1 MSGGPG
7 RTMNTMPKIDAL
19 RIQDQV
25 ANRCRVL
32 FADQLN
38 LARGKYVPMSEAAK
52 GHTRMCVG
60 AFAVTYDKQ
69 LVAAPGGGML
79 DGLPDMEVA
88 FDPQALRPSWHP
100 GTHIALGSLR
110 LKGEPFVLCG
120 RSALQRAIDAWRAH
134 GLDPMVG
141 IEMEAY
147 IFQRSPDGDWV
158 PYDTP
163 GAFVYGT
170 GPFADPAGLIDEIW
184 ATAEACGIPV
194 ESMNAEFDAPQFEL
208 TLHYADAM
216 KAADDAFLFR
226 QMAREVLYKRGYLL
240 SFLPKPIA
248 GKSGSGLHFNLSFTK
263 PDGGNVF
270 ANDVASGT
278 FSPEMK
284 GCIAGLIHHH
294 EALAAIL
301 APVTNSY
308 ARLQPASLSGY
319 WANWGIDHRSVT
331 VRVSAET
338 GPAARIEHRMADCAA
353 SPYFALAAMLQAALL
368 GYENGY
374 ELPAPETNDGLET
387 INTDRHTPHSL
398 PEALDALEADTV
410 LTQAV
415 GAEMI
420 ANFIAIKR
428 DEVRIVSE
436 LGEAEQLAYYLH
448 YI

>member
-1 MSGGPG
+1 M
-7 RTMNTMPKIDAL
+7 TTMPKTDTP
-19 RIQDQV
+19 RIKAPVQD
-25 ANRCRVL
+25 RCRVL

-38 LARGKYVPMSEAAK
+38 LARGKYVPMADAAK

-60 AFAVTYDKQ
+60 TFAVTYDKV

-79 DGLPDMEVA
+79 DGLPDMEVS
-88 FDPQALRPSWHP
+88 FDPQAMRPSWDA
-100 GTHIALGSLR
+100 GTQIALGSLR
-110 LKGEPFVLCG
+110 FKGEPFALCG

-134 GLDPMVG
+134 GLEPMVG

-147 IFQRSPDGDWV
+147 VFQRGADGDWV
-158 PYDTP
+158 PYETP

-170 GPFADPAGLIDEIW
+170 GPFSDPAGLVDEIW
-184 ATAEACGIPV
+184 STAEACGIPM

-208 TLHYADAM
+208 TLRFADAM
-216 KAADDAFLFR
+216 RAADDAFLFR

-240 SFLPKPIA
+240 SFLPKPFA
-248 GKSGSGLHFNLSFTK
+248 EKSGSGLHFNLSFNRA
-263 PDGGNVF
+263 DGSNVF

-278 FSPEMK
+278 LSPEMK
-284 GCIAGLIHHH
+284 GCIAGLIRHH
-294 EALAAIL
+294 EALAAIM
-301 APVTNSY
+301 APTTNSY

-353 SPYFALAAMLQAALL
+353 SPYFAMAAMLKAALL
-368 GYENGY
+368 GLENGY
-374 ELPAPETNDGLET
+374 DLPEPEANDGLET
-387 INTDRHTPHSL
+387 TNTDRHTPHSL
-398 PEALDALEADTV
+398 PEALDALEADSV
-410 LTQAV
+410 LSNAIGSDLV
-415 GAEMI
+415 

-428 DEVRIVSE
+428 EEVRILADKS
-436 LGEAEQLAYYLH
+436 EAESLAYYLP

>member
-1 MSGGPG
+1 MNIMS
-7 RTMNTMPKIDAL
+7 KIDAL
-19 RIQDQV
+19 RTEDQ
-25 ANRCRVL
+25 AAKRCRIL

-79 DGLPDMEVA
+79 DGLPDMEVR
-88 FDPQALRPSWHP
+88 FDPLALRPSWDA
-100 GTHIALGSLR
+100 GTQIALGSLHF
-110 LKGEPFVLCG
+110 KGEPFALCG
-120 RSALQRAIDAWRAH
+120 RTALQRAIDAWRMR

-141 IEMEAY
+141 VEMEAY
-147 IFQRSPDGDWV
+147 IFQRGPDGEWV

-163 GAFVYGT
+163 GSFVYGT
-170 GPFADPAGLIDEIW
+170 GAFADPANLIDAIW
-184 ATAEACGIPV
+184 STAEACGIPV

-208 TLHYADAM
+208 TLRYADAM

-226 QMAREVLYKRGYLL
+226 QMAREILYKRGYLL
-240 SFLPKPIA
+240 SFLPKPLA

-278 FSPEMK
+278 LSPEMT
-284 GCIAGLIHHH
+284 GCIAGLIRHH
-294 EALAAIL
+294 EGLAAIM
-301 APVTNSY
+301 APITNSY

-353 SPYFALAAMLQAALL
+353 SPYFALAALLQAALL
-368 GYENGY
+368 GIENGY
-374 ELPAPETNDGLET
+374 DLPDPETSDGLET

-398 PEALDALEADTV
+398 SDALDALEADTM
-410 LTQAV
+410 LTHAV
-415 GAEMI
+415 GAGMV

-428 DEVRIVSE
+428 DEVTIVSE
-436 LGEAEQLAYYLH
+436 LSEAEQLAYYLH

>member
-1 MSGGPG
+1 M
-7 RTMNTMPKIDAL
+7 TTMPKTDAP
-19 RIQDQV
+19 RVKAPVQD
-25 ANRCRVL
+25 RCRVL

-38 LARGKYVPMSEAAK
+38 LARGKYVPMSDAAR

-60 AFAVTYDKQ
+60 TFAVTYDKT

-79 DGLPDMEVA
+79 DGLPDMEVN
-88 FDPQALRPSWHP
+88 FDPQAMRPSWDA
-100 GTHIALGSLR
+100 GTQIALGALR
-110 LKGEPFVLCG
+110 FKGEPFVLCG
-120 RSALQRAIDAWRAH
+120 RSALQRAINGWRAR
-134 GLDPMVG
+134 GLEPMVG

-147 IFQRSPDGDWV
+147 IFQRDADGQWV

-170 GPFADPAGLIDEIW
+170 GPFSDPAGLIDEIW
-184 ATAEACGIPV
+184 ATAQACDIPV

-208 TLHYADAM
+208 TLRYADAM

-240 SFLPKPIA
+240 SFLPKPFA
-248 GKSGSGLHFNLSFTK
+248 EKSGSGLHFNLSFTRD
-263 PDGGNVF
+263 DGSNVF
-270 ANDVASGT
+270 ANDVSSGT
-278 FSPEMK
+278 LSPEMS
-284 GCIAGLIHHH
+284 GCIAGLIRHH
-294 EALAAIL
+294 EALSAIM
-301 APVTNSY
+301 APTINSY

-353 SPYFALAAMLQAALL
+353 SPYFAMAAMLQAALL
-368 GYENGY
+368 GLEQGY
-374 ELPAPETNDGLET
+374 DLPQPELNDGLET

-398 PEALDALEADTV
+398 SDALDALEADTV

-415 GAEMI
+415 GADMI

-428 DEVRIVSE
+428 EEVRIVGEMS
-436 LGEAEQLAYYLH
+436 EAESLAYYLP

>member
-1 MSGGPG
+1 MS
-7 RTMNTMPKIDAL
+7 KIDSS
-19 RIQDQV
+19 RIHDGT
-25 ANRCRVL
+25 ASRCRVL

-38 LARGKYVPMSEAAK
+38 LARGKYVPMADAAK

-60 AFAVTYDKQ
+60 TFAVTYDKAM
-69 LVAAPGGGML
+69 VAAPGGGML
-79 DGLPDMEVA
+79 DGLPDMEMV
-88 FDPQALRPSWHP
+88 FDPQDLRPSWDS
-100 GTHIALGSLR
+100 GTQIALGSLR
-110 LKGEPFVLCG
+110 FKGEPFALCG
-120 RSALQRAIDAWRAH
+120 RSALQRAIDAWRAL

-141 IEMEAY
+141 VEMEAY
-147 IFQRSPDGDWV
+147 IFQRGANGEWV

-163 GAFVYGT
+163 GAYVYGT

-184 ATAEACGIPV
+184 ATAAACGIPV

-208 TLHYADAM
+208 TLRYADAM

-240 SFLPKPIA
+240 SFLPKPFA
-248 GKSGSGLHFNLSFTK
+248 DKAGSGLHFNLSFNR
-263 PDGGNVF
+263 PDGSNVF

-278 FSPEMK
+278 LSPEMK

-294 EALAAIL
+294 EALAAIM
-301 APVTNSY
+301 APITNSY
-308 ARLQPASLSGY
+308 ARLQPGSLSGY

-368 GYENGY
+368 GLENGY
-374 ELPAPETNDGLET
+374 DLPAPETNDGLET
-387 INTDRHTPHSL
+387 INTDRHTPYSL
-398 PEALDALEADTV
+398 AHALDALEADTV
-410 LTQAV
+410 LAHAV
-415 GAEMI
+415 GPEMI

-428 DEVRIVSE
+428 DEVKIVSDR
-436 LGEAEQLAYYLH
+436 ADADQLAYYLH

>member
-1 MSGGPG
+1 
-7 RTMNTMPKIDAL
+7 MNTMSKINAS
-19 RIQDQV
+19 RIHDGT
-25 ANRCRVL
+25 ASRCRVL

-38 LARGKYVPMSEAAK
+38 LARGKYVPMADAAK

-60 AFAVTYDKQ
+60 TFAVTYDKAM
-69 LVAAPGGGML
+69 VAAPGGGML
-79 DGLPDMEVA
+79 DGLPDMEMV
-88 FDPQALRPSWHP
+88 FDPQDLRPSWDS
-100 GTHIALGSLR
+100 GTQIALGSLR
-110 LKGEPFVLCG
+110 FKGEPFALCG
-120 RSALQRAIDAWRAH
+120 RSALQRATDAWRAR

-141 IEMEAY
+141 VEMEAY
-147 IFQRSPDGDWV
+147 IFQRDANGEWV

-163 GAFVYGT
+163 GAYVYGT

-184 ATAEACGIPV
+184 ATAAACGIPV

-208 TLHYADAM
+208 TLRYADAM

-240 SFLPKPIA
+240 SFLPKPFA
-248 GKSGSGLHFNLSFTK
+248 DKAGSGLHFNLSFNR
-263 PDGGNVF
+263 PDGSNVF

-278 FSPEMK
+278 LSPEMK

-294 EALAAIL
+294 EALAAIM
-301 APVTNSY
+301 APITNSY
-308 ARLQPASLSGY
+308 ARLQPGSLSGY

-368 GYENGY
+368 GLENGY
-374 ELPAPETNDGLET
+374 DLPAPETNDGLET

-398 PEALDALEADTV
+398 AQALDALEADIV
-410 LTQAV
+410 LAQAV
-415 GAEMI
+415 GPEMI

-428 DEVRIVSE
+428 DEVKIVSDR
-436 LGEAEQLAYYLH
+436 ADADQLAYYLH

>member
-1 MSGGPG
+1 M
-7 RTMNTMPKIDAL
+7 TTMPKTDAP
-19 RIQDQV
+19 RVKAPVQD
-25 ANRCRVL
+25 RCRVL

-38 LARGKYVPMSEAAK
+38 LARGKYVPMSDAAR

-60 AFAVTYDKQ
+60 TFAVTYDKT

-79 DGLPDMEVA
+79 DGLPDMEVS
-88 FDPQALRPSWHP
+88 FDPQAMRPSWDA
-100 GTHIALGSLR
+100 GTKIALGALR
-110 LKGEPFVLCG
+110 FKGEPFVLCG
-120 RSALQRAIDAWRAH
+120 RSALQRAINGWRAR
-134 GLDPMVG
+134 GLEPMVG

-147 IFQRSPDGDWV
+147 IFQRDADGQWV

-170 GPFADPAGLIDEIW
+170 GPFSDPAGLIDEIW
-184 ATAEACGIPV
+184 ATAQACNIPV

-208 TLHYADAM
+208 TLRYADAM

-240 SFLPKPIA
+240 SFLPKPFA
-248 GKSGSGLHFNLSFTK
+248 EKSGSGLHFNLSFTRD
-263 PDGGNVF
+263 DGSNVF
-270 ANDVASGT
+270 ANDVSSGT
-278 FSPEMK
+278 LSPEMS
-284 GCIAGLIHHH
+284 GCIAGLIRHH
-294 EALAAIL
+294 EALSAIM
-301 APVTNSY
+301 APTINSY

-353 SPYFALAAMLQAALL
+353 SPYFAMAAMLQAALL
-368 GYENGY
+368 GLEQGY
-374 ELPAPETNDGLET
+374 DLPQPELNDGLET

-398 PEALDALEADTV
+398 SDALDALEADTV

-415 GAEMI
+415 GADMI

-428 DEVRIVSE
+428 EEVRIVGEMS
-436 LGEAEQLAYYLH
+436 EAESLAYYLP